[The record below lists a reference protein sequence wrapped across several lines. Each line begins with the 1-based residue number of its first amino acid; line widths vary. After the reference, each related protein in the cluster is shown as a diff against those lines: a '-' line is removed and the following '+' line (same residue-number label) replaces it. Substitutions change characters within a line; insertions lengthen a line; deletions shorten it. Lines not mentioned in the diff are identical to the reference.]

1 VSAPSRRGPAARAGA
16 VLRTALGD
24 VAEHDRG
31 EIGPARRRRRAVVAA
46 TLVVGAVLLG
56 VSLSVEPGDS
66 LFYYLTFAL
75 AAVWLAGGVLS
86 GPLHLGRL
94 LFRGRLRRPIV
105 TPIALGIAAAAV
117 FVAGALV
124 TREIPAIADIVRD
137 VLDHARQG
145 SLPLLAV
152 ITVVNGIAEEVFF
165 RGALFAAID
174 RRRAVLAST
183 LVYGLATVATANPML
198 VFAALLLGFVLG
210 LERRITG
217 GVLAPILTH
226 ITWSSAMLFVLP
238 PLFGSG

>member
-1 VSAPSRRGPAARAGA
+1 MPRQTTA
-16 VLRTALGD
+16 V
-24 VAEHDRG
+24 
-31 EIGPARRRRRAVVAA
+31 IG
-46 TLVVGAVLLG
+46 
-56 VSLSVEPGDS
+56 
-66 LFYYLTFAL
+66 
-75 AAVWLAGGVLS
+75 GGC
-86 GPLHLGRL
+86 
-94 LFRGRLRRPIV
+94 
-105 TPIALGIAAAAV
+105 
-117 FVAGALV
+117 AGALV

-174 RRRAVLAST
+174 RRRAVLVST